1 LPLDGLVLDFFGAGD
16 SNDVIEDTEA
26 TEDEKLELELELDGP
41 DDMKGGPYVSHVKT
55 WEDGETP
62 SAVVGGVSALILVFP
77 GFLALVFQPL
87 LVFVIVCPF
96 TLLVIVSFT
105 TCSVVR

>member
-1 LPLDGLVLDFFGAGD
+1 
-16 SNDVIEDTEA
+16 
-26 TEDEKLELELELDGP
+26 
-41 DDMKGGPYVSHVKT
+41 M
-55 WEDGETP
+55 
-62 SAVVGGVSALILVFP
+62 VGGVSALTLVLPDFFP
-77 GFLALVFQPL
+77 EVLQPL